1 MFKIKKAQN
10 MSTPIFSLIP
20 SEQQAKWDD
29 IMSQMC
35 AFVNDTNAD
44 VDMAYDWVCEM
55 LNISSFVDNN
65 TAWDSFYETW
75 ESCDNRND
83 MQYNFAWFFTL
94 TCKRLNF
101 FFTVNFIAQMVGLWT
116 TVWVTLRR
124 QKRTRLQH
132 VSASILTSLFT
143 LSPSKTDDHY

>member
-1 MFKIKKAQN
+1 MDIKAN
-10 MSTPIFSLIP
+10 DMTP
-20 SEQQAKWDD
+20 SEQQAKRAD
-29 IMSQMC
+29 IMGQMI

-83 MQYNFAWFFTL
+83 
-94 TCKRLNF
+94 LNTF
-101 FFTVNFIAQMVGLWT
+101 QIV
-116 TVWVTLRR
+116 
-124 QKRTRLQH
+124 
-132 VSASILTSLFT
+132 
-143 LSPSKTDDHY
+143 